1 MTAEELQLRRAVVCA
16 SGLVYWGGVMVQAR
30 RVRKQIGR
38 SPNVR
43 PQGGKE
49 RALWFGWFLVIMA
62 WIGQPLWVGATL
74 ASPGLAV
81 LPGLLHPAGL
91 ALGLGLVVLGY
102 AGTLWTYAAMGNSW
116 RMGVNANE
124 KTALVSRGPF
134 RWVRHP
140 IYLLQ
145 ILMLAGAA
153 LLLPTPVSFVAL
165 ATHYVC
171 VRLKAMDEEKFLTR
185 VHGAVYREY
194 MSRTGGLCPR
204 LFRRPGPATGA
215 HQTGVDFS
223 A

>member
-1 MTAEELQLRRAVVCA
+1 MTAEQLQLRRAVVCA
-16 SGLVYWGGVMVQAR
+16 SGLLYWGGVMVQAY

-43 PQGGKE
+43 PRGGKE
-49 RALWFGWFLVIMA
+49 RALWFGWFLVIVT
-62 WIGQPLWVGATL
+62 WIGQPLWVGAAL

-116 RMGVNANE
+116 RMGVNTNE

-145 ILMLAGAA
+145 ILMLAGATV
-153 LLLPTPVSFVAL
+153 LLPTLVSFAAL
-165 ATHYVC
+165 ATYYIC
-171 VRLKAMDEEKFLTR
+171 VLLKARDEEKFLTR
-185 VHGAVYREY
+185 VHGAAYREY
-194 MSRTGGLCPR
+194 VARTGGLCPR
-204 LFRRPGPATGA
+204 LFRRPAAATTSSNSGA
-215 HQTGVDFS
+215 PNGS
-223 A
+223 